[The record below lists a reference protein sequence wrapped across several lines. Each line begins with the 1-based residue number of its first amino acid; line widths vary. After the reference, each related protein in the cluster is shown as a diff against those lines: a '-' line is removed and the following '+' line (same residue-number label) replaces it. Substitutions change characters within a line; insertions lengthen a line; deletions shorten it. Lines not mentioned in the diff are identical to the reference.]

1 MKKYAFGGK
10 IRMKNIKSMQGGAVL
25 IIGAGGVGSVVAH
38 KCAQNAEVFKHIHLA
53 SKTKYKADAIK
64 TDIKKRTGVAIH
76 TYALDADKISSV
88 EALIRK
94 TKADVVI
101 NVALPYQNLPIMKA
115 CIKAGVHYIDTAIHE
130 SLEDS
135 TYSYHHQQAFHDT
148 FKKKGIMAVLGVG
161 FDPGITNAYC
171 AYILKRYFDTIRFVD
186 ILDANAGSHGKG
198 FATNFNTEINIR
210 EVTQKVRHWREGAWV
225 ETVPVS
231 QAESVHFTFDYPVVG
246 PVESYM
252 LYHEE
257 MESLVKNLPGVERM
271 RFWMTFS
278 ENYLNH
284 LRVIESI
291 GLNGIKPIEFDGK
304 KVVPVQFLKA
314 LLPNPS
320 SLAEHYSG
328 KTVIGCIITGIKDG
342 KESTK
347 FIYNVCDHA
356 ESYREVGSQAISYTT
371 GVPAMS
377 AAKMI
382 LEGKWKGEGVYH
394 VEELD
399 SEPFLDTVAKNG
411 LPFEVVD
418 CQPLPEYL

>member
-1 MKKYAFGGK
+1 M
-10 IRMKNIKSMQGGAVL
+10 
-25 IIGAGGVGSVVAH
+25 
-38 KCAQNAEVFKHIHLA
+38 
-53 SKTKYKADAIK
+53 
-64 TDIKKRTGVAIH
+64 
-76 TYALDADKISSV
+76 
-88 EALIRK
+88 
-94 TKADVVI
+94 
-101 NVALPYQNLPIMKA
+101 
-115 CIKAGVHYIDTAIHE
+115 HYIDTAIHE

-135 TYSYHHQQAFHDT
+135 TYSYHHQQALQDI
-148 FKKKGIMAVLGVG
+148 FKEKGSMAVLGIG
-161 FDPGITNAYC
+161 FDPGVTNAYC
-171 AYILKRYFDTIRFVD
+171 AYILKKYFDTIRFVD

-198 FATNFNTEINIR
+198 FATNFNPEINIR
-210 EVTQKVRHWREGAWV
+210 EVTQVVRHFEGGKWL
-225 ETVPVS
+225 ETPPVS
-231 QAESVHFTFDYPVVG
+231 HKDSVHFTFDYPVAG

-284 LRVIESI
+284 LRVIESL
-291 GLNGIKPIEFDGK
+291 GLNGIKPIDFEGRPI
-304 KVVPVQFLKA
+304 VPVQFLKS

-328 KTVIGCIITGIKDG
+328 KTVIGCIITGVKDG

-356 ESYREVGSQAISYTT
+356 ESYKEVGSQAISYTT

-382 LEGKWKGEGVYH
+382 LEGKWQGAGVYH
-394 VEELD
+394 VEQLD
-399 SEPFLDTVAKNG
+399 PEPFLDAVAKNG

-418 CQPLPEYL
+418 YQPLPEHI